1 MKLKSLI
8 ALSAIL
14 VVPMATTAL
23 AAPAADCAK
32 QTLEQRVDSALA
44 MADRPANQRERDAVR
59 KPEVTFLVSHVK
71 PGANVLD
78 IGAGQG
84 YASWLLSSA
93 VCDGHVDSQNPQ
105 GWVDAFKMGP
115 ARDAM
120 IAARKNIGLVT
131 SDFDK
136 IPVPAKPYDV
146 IFMGMVYHDTY
157 NEKDHD
163 TARLTASLKAAL
175 KKGGVVVITDHDTAA
190 GKGFSETNTTHR
202 IEKAQVLADF
212 KAAGFTVAED
222 SAVLANSGDDHTKNV
237 FDPAIRGK
245 TDRMALVFRKP

>member
-1 MKLKSLI
+1 MKLKSLFAVSVFLMAPL
-8 ALSAIL
+8 AL
-14 VVPMATTAL
+14 PAL
-23 AAPAADCAK
+23 ASPAADCAK
-32 QTLEQRVDSALA
+32 QTLEQRVDGALA
-44 MADRPANQRERDAVR
+44 AADRPADQRERDAVR
-59 KPEVTFLVSHVK
+59 KAEVTFLLSQVK
-71 PGANVLD
+71 PGDRVLD

-93 VCDGHVDSQNPQ
+93 VCNGHVDSQNPQ
-105 GWVDAFKMGP
+105 GWVDYYKMGP

-120 IAARKNIGLVT
+120 AAARKNISLVT
-131 SDFDK
+131 ADFDK
-136 IPVPAKPYDV
+136 IPVPAQPYDV

-157 NEKDHD
+157 NEKGHD
-163 TARLTASLKAAL
+163 TAKLTASLKSLL
-175 KKGGVVVITDHDTAA
+175 KPGGLVVITDHDTAT
-190 GKGFSETNTTHR
+190 GKGATETKTTHR

-222 SAVLANSGDDHTKNV
+222 SAVLANADDDHTKNV

>member
-1 MKLKSLI
+1 MKLKTLL
-8 ALSAIL
+8 ALT
-14 VVPMATTAL
+14 VVMFAPLALPAFAGTA
-23 AAPAADCAK
+23 AECAK
-32 QTLEQRVDSALA
+32 QTLEQRVDSAMA
-44 MADRPANQRERDAVR
+44 MPDRPADQRERDGTR
-59 KPEVTFLVSHVK
+59 KPEVTFVLSHVK
-71 PGANVLD
+71 PGARVLD

-105 GWVDAFKMGP
+105 GWVDYYKMGP

-120 IAARKNIGLVT
+120 AAARKNISLVT
-131 SDFDK
+131 TDFDK

-157 NEKDHD
+157 NEKGHD
-163 TARLTASLKAAL
+163 TAKLTASLKSLL
-175 KKGGVVVITDHDTAA
+175 KPGGVVIITDHDTAA
-190 GKGFSETNTTHR
+190 GKGFTETNTTHR
-202 IEKAQVLADF
+202 IEKAQVIADF

-222 SAVLANSGDDHTKNV
+222 SAVLANPGDDHTKNV